1 MRAPVEIA
9 DDDPGLAAAFA
20 ALRDQVTAAEA
31 TALYRRLIANEDSGP
46 AGRPQLSQER
56 TIKDSGYWYGRVAA
70 SSRLDV

>member
-31 TALYRRLIANEDSGP
+31 TALYRRLIASQDSGP
-46 AGRPQLSQER
+46 AGRPQQS
-56 TIKDSGYWYGRVAA
+56 SGRPPAQAIPVGLVSAA
-70 SSRLDV
+70 V